1 MIDDKTKTCADMY
14 AIIDSFKIDWNKVR
28 GGKRWFI
35 DMIPNCL
42 SEMFTHGEVSE
53 DFYNENN
60 FPVDRDHEGK
70 KWHLKSAADHLTRS
84 KVLYHPTVIAK
95 KQDVILTCMAAK
107 NAKQLKIRDE
117 ANDVLEQNKD
127 CEQAIITMVKDTK
140 DCNNMSN
147 IDILSSAS
155 LAIFSS
161 LNVVMLSSFYKA
173 RYLNDLTQKLI
184 LPNKGTFEKV
194 QYKKKDKKING
205 PYLIQLSYDTK
216 LLPVIGTIPVM
227 KAIELPTMLVKPPT
241 VLRFETSN
249 QTIVQ
254 EKIDL
259 T

>member
-1 MIDDKTKTCADMY
+1 
-14 AIIDSFKIDWNKVR
+14 
-28 GGKRWFI
+28 
-35 DMIPNCL
+35 
-42 SEMFTHGEVSE
+42 
-53 DFYNENN
+53 
-60 FPVDRDHEGK
+60 
-70 KWHLKSAADHLTRS
+70 
-84 KVLYHPTVIAK
+84 
-95 KQDVILTCMAAK
+95 MAAK

-155 LAIFSS
+155 LAMFAS

-194 QYKKKDKKING
+194 QYKEKDKKTNG

-216 LLPVIGTIPVM
+216 SLPVIGTIPVI

-241 VLRFETSN
+241 VVRFETSN
-249 QTIVQ
+249 KTIVQ
-254 EKIDL
+254 EHIDL
-259 T
+259 KWLDDVSTSISSISNLVGVTYYDEHRRDMIEINQYATTCSDNLLKRLHPFLRTRIPLHRTDLLPGRHWVWNSLRMKLKKKISDDDNEWTHC